1 MFSVVLAFALAVNPQ
16 VSVTDRKPDSTRRV
30 LADTIDN
37 DRERRRRARRVPVTP
52 ELEASAFRDPA
63 ARDLLMR
70 ARAARMRQ
78 DSALLAY
85 DATAYQRLSAGLG
98 FRAFGRDRLLF
109 RTENASRVRWSRDG
123 GARIDI
129 KGARS
134 AIPLAGMN
142 GEVDVHEMSPI
153 PYYPGR
159 DALWIGGSSV
169 AKAEVDP
176 DEMIHPLA
184 IGSEAYYRFATG
196 DS

>member
-16 VSVTDRKPDSTRRV
+16 VSVTVGKPDSTRRV

-109 RTENASRVRWSRDG
+109 RTENASRVRWSRNS
-123 GARIDI
+123 GAWVDL
-129 KGARS
+129 KGARTVL
-134 AIPLAGMN
+134 PMVKDH
-142 GEVDVHEMSPI
+142 GEVDIHEMSPI
-153 PYYPGR
+153 PYYPG
-159 DALWIGGSSV
+159 
-169 AKAEVDP
+169 
-176 DEMIHPLA
+176 
-184 IGSEAYYRFATG
+184 
-196 DS
+196 